1 MLDSNHEGHPGHRVD
16 EILNDVDA
24 TAGMK
29 PNVVLINAGTNDAQ
43 QNYDGM
49 RGTFDRLKQ
58 LIMKV
63 QNMHPETTIIL
74 STILM
79 TTNQDA
85 NTRVDG
91 FNQQIRQYMYG
102 QADAGYPDGKIILA
116 EMDDSYYITAKQLQS
131 DGIHPNEE
139 GYRRMAAVWNKAI
152 SDAINLQHWITQPQ
166 VNLSPLFLVA
176 KRNEHNRICLT
187 G

>member
-29 PNVVLINAGTNDAQ
+29 PNVVLIKANDAQ

-58 LIMKV
+58 LIKKV
-63 QNMHPETTIIL
+63 QNMHPQTTVIL
-74 STILM
+74 SAILM
-79 TTNQDA
+79 TTIQNA
-85 NTRVDG
+85 KAGVDG

-116 EMDDSYYITAKQLQS
+116 EMDDSYYIMQGSCNHIVFILTRKATV
-131 DGIHPNEE
+131 EC
-139 GYRRMAAVWNKAI
+139 RRV
-152 SDAINLQHWITQPQ
+152 
-166 VNLSPLFLVA
+166 
-176 KRNEHNRICLT
+176 E
-187 G
+187 

>member
-1 MLDSNHEGHPGHRVD
+1 
-16 EILNDVDA
+16 
-24 TAGMK
+24 
-29 PNVVLINAGTNDAQ
+29 
-43 QNYDGM
+43 
-49 RGTFDRLKQ
+49 
-58 LIMKV
+58 MKV

>member
-49 RGTFDRLKQ
+49 RGTFDSLKQ
-58 LIMKV
+58 LIEKV
-63 QNMHPETTIIL
+63 QNMHPQTTIVL

-85 NTRVDG
+85 NARVDG
-91 FNQQIRQYMYG
+91 FNRQIRQYMYD
-102 QADAGYPDGKIILA
+102 QADAGSPDGKIILA
-116 EMDDSYYITAKQLQS
+116 EMDDSYHITARHLQP

-152 SDAINLQHWITQPQ
+152 SDAINLRYWVTEPE
-166 VNLSPLFLVA
+166 VNLSPCG
-176 KRNEHNRICLT
+176 KTEHNRICLT